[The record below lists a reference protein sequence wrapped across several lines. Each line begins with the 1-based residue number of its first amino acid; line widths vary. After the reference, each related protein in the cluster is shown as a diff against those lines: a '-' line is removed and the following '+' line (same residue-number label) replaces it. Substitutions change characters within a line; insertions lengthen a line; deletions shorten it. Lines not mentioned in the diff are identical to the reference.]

1 MDDREREGS
10 IARVRKIRVKKMRER
25 QKKLGH
31 MEQ

>member
-25 QKKLGH
+25 Q
-31 MEQ
+31 EETR

>member
-25 QKKLGH
+25 Q
-31 MEQ
+31 EEIS

>member
-25 QKKLGH
+25 Q
-31 MEQ
+31 EEIR